1 MVAKKD
7 THNDCCQ
14 QHCCCRSMMKGGLKI
29 AAVGLLVVGVGYAG
43 WYGYNHWFNET
54 LTVTSIMDQQINSH
68 IELINEIKRVEKAK
82 DKPKKELLNTI
93 DQIINASKGIQDI
106 QHAKLRHPHVV
117 PVVNEFNDLIKQGVL
132 VNHVI
137 LIVDEKGKEE
147 TDNKTSLVK
156 NLKEIINKSMT
167 SQWQYPIT
175 YSDIQK
181 CLDIEVPDD
190 FKVDVDGSMV
200 ELTDEVKKKLA
211 DKRVAYYRDW
221 KTILNKGDELMLG
234 GSLGYIVNECNNRGH
249 AWTVF
254 INSDEM
260 KAHMTDYQKELLKS
274 VK

>member
-1 MVAKKD
+1 M
-7 THNDCCQ
+7 
-14 QHCCCRSMMKGGLKI
+14 
-29 AAVGLLVVGVGYAG
+29 
-43 WYGYNHWFNET
+43 
-54 LTVTSIMDQQINSH
+54 
-68 IELINEIKRVEKAK
+68 
-82 DKPKKELLNTI
+82 
-93 DQIINASKGIQDI
+93 
-106 QHAKLRHPHVV
+106 
-117 PVVNEFNDLIKQGVL
+117 
-132 VNHVI
+132 NHVI